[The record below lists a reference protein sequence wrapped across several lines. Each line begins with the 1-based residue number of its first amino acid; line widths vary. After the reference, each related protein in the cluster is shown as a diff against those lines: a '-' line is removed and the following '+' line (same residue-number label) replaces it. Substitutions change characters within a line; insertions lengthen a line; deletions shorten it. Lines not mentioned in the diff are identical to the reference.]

1 MADKKKDKDKDDK
14 KKKASRR
21 AKKTELTRLDKFF
34 GALGLKSALQKK
46 LEKELEEREKIL
58 ERQRRLEDID
68 VSPQTWNFVFGDE
81 TPKTFQD
88 VYEIKDVTPRNIW
101 MEDNF
106 IVNQIKAY
114 RPDETF
120 HSIDTYTL
128 KWQPPKSPFRLLIPL
143 NDLQLL
149 ENVAIQMANAGE
161 EARSKVLF
169 YFSPTDPLVPLFAP
183 HVSPFA
189 LLSYRTKAAV
199 LTKLCDHY
207 LDAKMSLEDFTNTL
221 LADYTVWKRAAF
233 NMMAEDE
240 QPYHRYLL
248 DVPVPKVNLK
258 KMAKKYHN
266 DEISLAEY
274 IDYKY
279 PDRKKQ
285 RDVEG
290 LDYPR
295 PYHTADCVIC
305 HRVDCATIKCQ
316 NCPNMVCKECIATSF
331 LEPSTK
337 VGSFL
342 HMHRLFCMK
351 RGVAIDRLVSVV
363 ADAAYLVRLKQTGRL
378 HTFATLQAEA
388 AERERLLFQDTD
400 DVEDDGYDSEEERRK
415 RLLADELAKAMAVH
429 PELVDITDG
438 LAKVSQAYRRIKRN
452 LIEAQLSLDKKGRA
466 SGNAFSVRL
475 RREKTKYVNK
485 LVSRVDSQLQFY
497 KMRMSAM
504 PPEVEARAPETFR
517 GLEREITMLL
527 EQVDLLLRMD
537 SAREYFEG
545 VQAIQEREEEI
556 LRKEREKKKAA
567 ELLKYSS
574 L

>member
-1 MADKKKDKDKDDK
+1 MADKKKEK
-14 KKKASRR
+14 KKGASRR
-21 AKKTELTRLDKFF
+21 AKKTELTRFDKFL
-34 GALGLKSALQKK
+34 GALGLKSDLQKK
-46 LEKELEEREKIL
+46 LEKEQEQRDKIL

-81 TPKTFQD
+81 MPKTFKQ
-88 VYEIKDVTPRNIW
+88 VHQIKDVTPRNIW

-106 IVNQIKAY
+106 IINQIKAF
-114 RPDETF
+114 RPDDTF
-120 HSIDTYTL
+120 HSIDVYTL

-143 NDLQLL
+143 TDLQLL

-161 EARSKVLF
+161 ETRANVLF

-183 HVSPFA
+183 HVSPYA

-199 LTKLCDHY
+199 LAKLCDHY

-233 NMMAEDE
+233 NMMAEEE

-274 IDYKY
+274 IDYKF

-290 LDYPR
+290 LQYPR

-305 HRVDCATIKCQ
+305 HGVDCATIKCQ
-316 NCPNMVCKECIATSF
+316 NCPNMVCKDCIFTSF
-331 LEPSTK
+331 LDTATK

-351 RGVAIDRLVSVV
+351 RGVAINRLVGPV
-363 ADAAYLVRLKQTGRL
+363 ADATYLVRLKETGRL
-378 HTFATLQAEA
+378 HTFAALQAEA
-388 AERERLLFQDTD
+388 AERERRMFEDTD

-415 RLLADELAKAMAVH
+415 RFLADELAKAMAVH

-438 LAKVSQAYRRIKRN
+438 LTKVGKVYRRIKRN
-452 LIEAQLSLDKKGRA
+452 LIETQLSIDKKGR
-466 SGNAFSVRL
+466 SKAFAARL
-475 RREKTKYVNK
+475 LRDKTQNVSK

-497 KMRMSAM
+497 KMRISAM

-517 GLEREITMLL
+517 GLQRETTMLL
-527 EQVDLLLRMD
+527 EHVELLLRMG

-556 LRKEREKKKAA
+556 RRKEDAKKKAE
-567 ELLKYSS
+567 ELLKFSS